1 MSVNYFLCKPHQ
13 YSTYMRYAQIDANA
27 WNRMIASPLILAN
40 KAMAPLS
47 IWGRMKETV
56 EIDPTSGYPC
66 CTAVNVGSLSA
77 LQVDVDNGCSIDEFV
92 KCFHRYSFQ
101 LYTSYSYGV
110 FKPGYRFRVIFP
122 LKEILEMDWFVPPVK
137 EYLIKLFD
145 MCDISCF
152 DKGHWQILPCI
163 SSKDAPYQ
171 YLQHQGEKLSFASE
185 NFSKMAEEYQQD
197 AHWRREIRKA
207 DFSITPHAGALKKA
221 QEIIDNA
228 VEGTRNRTMY
238 SVLKWLHDKVQVD
251 SNEVYELTP
260 PSDMDTEF
268 CQMIVRIWGN

>member
-1 MSVNYFLCKPHQ
+1 MQFLLKPHQ
-13 YSTYMRYAQIDANA
+13 NSTWMRYSKMDTAT
-27 WNRMIASPLILAN
+27 WNWLIQNPLVKPD
-40 KAMAPLS
+40 KAGAPLA
-47 IWGRMKETV
+47 IWGDMV
-56 EIDPTSGYPC
+56 QNPEIDYAYNQAR
-66 CTAVNVGSLSA
+66 CTADNVDKLFA
-77 LQVDVDNGCSIDEFV
+77 LQVDVDNGCSIDDFV

-122 LKEILEMDWFVPPVK
+122 LKEYLRTSWLVPSVK
-137 EYLIKLFD
+137 ESLIKLFD

-152 DKGHWQILPCI
+152 DKAHWQILPCI
-163 SSKDAPYQ
+163 SSKDAPYKFM
-171 YLQHQGEKLSFASE
+171 QHEGERLSFALE
-185 NFSKMAEEYQQD
+185 NFEKMATEYQQD

-238 SVLKWLHDKVQVD
+238 SVLRWLHDKVQVD
-251 SNEVYELTP
+251 EGEVYELTP
-260 PSDMDTEF
+260 PADMDTEF
-268 CQMIVRIWGN
+268 AQMIVRWWR